1 MMWEIFWGF
10 EPALITGF
18 VIAGL
23 ILNLTLGADFLF
35 IMSSGI
41 SGGPRI
47 GVAASL
53 GVNLGVVVHIL
64 AAAAGL
70 SALLLAHPAAYDA
83 IRIFGTAYLAWM
95 ALQAWRSSDVVVR
108 ARGSRGVWRAAQ
120 RGFFI
125 NVSNPKTALFIFA
138 FIPQFTDPSTGPIWV
153 QILILGTIFLVNGAL
168 LTLCLGGGSGYFV
181 AVLGTRA
188 GVLTKISAILFDGPA
203 ARLIIDLGRP
213 K

>member
-1 MMWEIFWGF
+1 MMWEILWGF

-23 ILNLTLGADFLF
+23 ILNLTPGADFLF
-35 IMSSGI
+35 IMSSGL

-47 GVAASL
+47 GVAAAL
-53 GVNLGVVVHIL
+53 GVNLGVVVNIL

-83 IRIFGTAYLAWM
+83 IRLCGAAYLAWM

-108 ARGSRGVWRAAQ
+108 ARGSSGVWQAAR

-125 NVSNPKTALFIFA
+125 TVSNPKTALFIFA
-138 FIPQFTDPSTGPIWV
+138 FILQFTDPAVGPIWV
-153 QILILGTIFLVNGAL
+153 QILILGIIFLVNGAL
-168 LTLCLGGGSGYFV
+168 FMRCLGGGSGYF
-181 AVLGTRA
+181 AAALGARA
-188 GVLTKISAILFDGPA
+188 GVLNKISAILLGGLA
-203 ARLIIDLGRP
+203 ARLIID
-213 K
+213 

>member
-1 MMWEIFWGF
+1 MMWEILWGF
-10 EPALITGF
+10 GPALITGF

-108 ARGSRGVWRAAQ
+108 ARGSRGVWQAAQ
-120 RGFFI
+120 RGFLI

-138 FIPQFTDPSTGPIWV
+138 FIPQFTDPSIGPIWV

-168 LTLCLGGGSGYFV
+168 FTLCLGGGSGYF
-181 AVLGTRA
+181 AAALGARA
-188 GVLTKISAILFDGPA
+188 GLNKISAILLGGLA
-203 ARLIIDLGRP
+203 ARLIID
-213 K
+213 

>member
-1 MMWEIFWGF
+1 MMWEILWGF

-64 AAAAGL
+64 AAAAWL
-70 SALLLAHPAAYDA
+70 SALLLGHPAAYDA

-108 ARGSRGVWRAAQ
+108 ARGSRGVWQAAQ
-120 RGFFI
+120 CGFFI

-138 FIPQFTDPSTGPIWV
+138 FIPQFTDPSIGPIWV

-181 AVLGTRA
+181 AVLGTRT
-188 GVLTKISAILFDGPA
+188 GVLTKISAILFGGPA

>member
-1 MMWEIFWGF
+1 MMWEILWGF

-18 VIAGL
+18 VIAAL
-23 ILNLTLGADFLF
+23 ILNLTPGANFLF
-35 IMSSGI
+35 IMSSSL
-41 SGGPRI
+41 SGGPCI
-47 GVAASL
+47 DVAAAR
-53 GVNLGVVVHIL
+53 GMNLGVVVHIL

-108 ARGSRGVWRAAQ
+108 ARGSRGVWQAAQ

-138 FIPQFTDPSTGPIWV
+138 FIPQFTDPSIGPIWV

-168 LTLCLGGGSGYFV
+168 FTLCLGGGSGYFAAALV
-181 AVLGTRA
+181 ARA
-188 GVLTKISAILFDGPA
+188 GVLNKIPAILLGGLA
-203 ARLIIDLGRP
+203 ARLIID
-213 K
+213 

>member
-1 MMWEIFWGF
+1 MIWEILWGF

-18 VIAGL
+18 LIAGL
-23 ILNLTLGADFLF
+23 ILNLTPGADSLF
-35 IMSSGI
+35 ILSSGV

-47 GVAASL
+47 GVAAAL

-83 IRIFGTAYLAWM
+83 ICILGAVYLAWM
-95 ALQAWRSSDVVVR
+95 AVQAWRSSDAVVR
-108 ARGSRGVWRAAQ
+108 PGGRRGVWQAAR

-138 FIPQFTDPSTGPIWV
+138 FIPQFTDPAIGPIGV

-168 LTLCLGGGSGYFV
+168 FTLCLGGGSGYF
-181 AVLGTRA
+181 AAALGARA
-188 GVLTKISAILFDGPA
+188 GVLNKISAILLGGLA
-203 ARLIIDLGRP
+203 ARLIID
-213 K
+213 